1 MSGIHPPSGPA
12 SAPSLSAYP
21 LDPSTAALRLE
32 LPLGLGDVGV
42 VTAVLSAAVLA
53 GGLAWLVTGGAVALP
68 LATVGG
74 ITVAAAVADHRTG
87 RIPNGLVLAALVVVG
102 CGWGFVGTLDDR
114 RMSPLGA
121 DLLAGLVLSGA
132 PFLFLVWLVAPRL
145 VGGGDWKLL
154 AVCGLAIGY
163 VAPLAALVMVM
174 VGFVV
179 AVLVAAARRA
189 RHVRLGP
196 MLALGYAMAIAAAI
210 LAPELFQNAYR

>member
-1 MSGIHPPSGPA
+1 MSSVQPSPDVP
-12 SAPSLSAYP
+12 SAPAFP
-21 LDPSTAALRLE
+21 LDPSMAALRLP
-32 LPLGLGDVGV
+32 LPLGLGL
-42 VTAVLSAAVLA
+42 VTALLSVAALFGGAAWLLTGATAAV
-53 GGLAWLVTGGAVALP
+53 P

-87 RIPNGLVLAALVVVG
+87 RIPNGLVLTALVVVG
-102 CGWGFVGTLDDR
+102 CGWAFVGTLDDHR
-114 RMSPLGA
+114 TSPLGT
-121 DLLAGLVLSGA
+121 DLLVGLVLSGA

-154 AVCGLAIGY
+154 AVCGLAIAY
-163 VAPLAALVMVM
+163 VAPMAAVVIAM

-196 MLALGYAMAIAAAI
+196 MLALGYAIAIAAAL

>member
-1 MSGIHPPSGPA
+1 MSSVQRPPEVTWDSRF
-12 SAPSLSAYP
+12 S
-21 LDPSTAALRLE
+21 LDPSSAALRLP

-42 VTAVLSAAVLA
+42 VSALMAVAVVA
-53 GGLAWLVTGGAVALP
+53 GGAVWLLTGVAASMP
-68 LATVGG
+68 LAVVGG
-74 ITVAAAVADHRTG
+74 ITVAAAIADHRTG
-87 RIPNGLVLAALVVVG
+87 RIPNGLVLTALVVVG

-114 RMSPLGA
+114 QMSPLGT
-121 DLLAGLVLSGA
+121 DLLAGLLLSGA

-163 VAPLAALVMVM
+163 VAPLAAVVIVM

-179 AVLVAAARRA
+179 AVLGAAARRR

-196 MLALGYAMAIAAAI
+196 MLALGYVTALAAAA
-210 LAPELFQNAYR
+210 LAPDLLQNAYR